1 MNVIV
6 TAGGETDAKQPLY
19 QVTHGGLKAMIE
31 ICGKPMVQW
40 VLDALGE
47 TDQLERVVVVGLPP
61 ETDLTCKHP
70 LILLPDHGDM
80 LKNIMA
86 GAKEVTRVDPQASHV
101 LLASGDLPGL
111 NGKMIEWF
119 LEQVKD
125 LNQDLYYT
133 IIQRE
138 TMESQ
143 FPASKRTY
151 IHLKDMQICGGDLHC
166 FRLAAATDESPIWKR
181 LIESRKNPFR
191 QASIVGYDT
200 LLFLM
205 LRQLNLQDAVKAVTR
220 RLDIQGRAV
229 PSPFAEMGMDVDK
242 PFQLEIIRE
251 YLSRRQEKH
260 AAEAEQG

>member
-6 TAGGETDAKQPLY
+6 TAGGETDVKQPLY
-19 QVTHGGLKAMIE
+19 QVTQGGLKAMIE

-47 TDQLERVVVVGLPP
+47 TDQIERVVVVGLPP
-61 ETDLTCKHP
+61 ETDLTCTHP

-86 GAKEVTRVDPQASHV
+86 GAKEVTRLDPHASHV

-111 NGKMIEWF
+111 NGEMIDWF

-125 LNQDLYYT
+125 QEYDIYYT
-133 IIQRE
+133 IIARE

-151 IHLKDMQICGGDLHC
+151 IHLKDLQVCGGDLHC
-166 FRLAAATDESPIWKR
+166 FRLSAASEESSIWKR
-181 LIESRKNPFR
+181 LIESRKNPLR

-205 LRQLNLQDAVKAVTR
+205 LRQLSLQDAVKAVAR
-220 RLDIQGRAV
+220 RLDITGCAV
-229 PSPFAEMGMDVDK
+229 ASPFAELGMDVDK
-242 PFQLEIIRE
+242 PFQLDIIRE
-251 YLSRRQEKH
+251 YLTRRQERH
-260 AAEAEQG
+260 AAEAKQV